1 MTKYLVYITIAITL
15 FGGEMNI
22 GNENIIP
29 SFKNGVVK
37 DASID
42 VEDLLKQISALDKY
56 YDYHIYKEFKSQY
69 LIVVVYRK
77 NEKDTMLD
85 ISYMTADDI
94 VLWLENKKKESIE
107 PN

>member
-1 MTKYLVYITIAITL
+1 MIKYLVYVIIAITL
-15 FGGEMNI
+15 FGGEMNL
-22 GNENIIP
+22 GSESIIP
-29 SFKNGVVK
+29 SFKNGIVK
-37 DASID
+37 ETSID

-69 LIVVVYRK
+69 LIVAYRK

>member
-1 MTKYLVYITIAITL
+1 MTKYLVYIIIAITL
-15 FGGEMNI
+15 FGGEMNL
-22 GNENIIP
+22 GSESIIP

-37 DASID
+37 EASID
-42 VEDLLKQISALDKY
+42 VADLLKQISALDKY

-69 LIVVVYRK
+69 LIVAYRK

-85 ISYMTADDI
+85 VSYMTADDL
-94 VLWLENKKKESIE
+94 VLWLENKKKGSIE

>member
-1 MTKYLVYITIAITL
+1 
-15 FGGEMNI
+15 MNL

-29 SFKNGVVK
+29 SFKNGIVK
-37 DASID
+37 EASID

-56 YDYHIYKEFKSQY
+56 YDYRIYKEFKSQY
-69 LIVVVYRK
+69 LIVAYRK
-77 NEKDTMLD
+77 SEKDTMLD

-94 VLWLENKKKESIE
+94 VLWLEDKKKETIE